1 MSQIQADT
9 AVREE
14 LAARGITETTGVF
27 GNHKVQL
34 GKGSSIRLDKIKS
47 ADVPFAGFRTA
58 TKIARGKAGL
68 ANSATDVLKTLHSRT
83 GALDAGRLL
92 GSLKAMQTQLGRLG
106 KLGQLTQAQKNDGM
120 WTFTAAVQSLS
131 NRELSAVYQSFTS
144 AEMDLLQTA
153 LQHEPKG
160 SDARKAAVQL
170 FDLQAL
176 VLKEISNRSINE
188 QIEQTGADIYLE
200 GMPGANADDA
210 VAAPKT
216 LSQQFGSTG
225 AVTQSTE
232 AHDITAANLLSLTET
247 GATSATIRE
256 KSAQDEQAKLHA
268 RRLDDVTVREIGD
281 VLRKAELTINIHTE
295 YLVGGPNSIFQHPND
310 PLVNI
315 FHLHEQG
322 IDPKGPGYLDE
333 RNSTE
338 ELLFPELKG
347 HNVQADERPMY
358 GALNIVGQQSGGAGY
373 FAGYGKSAIVLK
385 PEVAKRATYTAEDTF
400 FSPRINISQERRA
413 NFYRLLDGAND
424 PEARQRFGEDIPQSL
439 ITALK
444 DPNSAEHK
452 DFEAF
457 LDRLAAQQEDLTVIN
472 FRQGSLPQSIMR
484 HFSQGLNPL
493 DDNRPVIENRYATF
507 KAFLTD
513 CFGDVTA
520 TRSVMATHDNLESLI
535 TKMDSVDGNSLAR
548 AVQQNRSGEQP
559 RVCLSGVQYI
569 EAQIQGPIIPSR
581 DIAEIRIF
589 LQDVPEEQR
598 NEVKAQALQYEQD
611 TGIKVT
617 IFENDVEDEDT
628 TINSQTKT
636 EQLKFNAQHHD
647 LAAVERIKQDYL
659 DHLPDKIKDFI
670 LHDGNLERG
679 LPKGALRLEGN
690 ALAKFRQKFLKAV
703 QQQLSKPSTD
713 TAEDVVQIA
722 FEDVLY
728 PMIRQ
733 KAELLRELEGA
744 GLNDAQKAAVTT
756 WVVSASAL
764 RSPAELQVILRQA
777 REQGQVL
784 RDIANAEP
792 PLTPEQIFTRMHT
805 FTQNMERDLDE
816 FIKTL
821 NDPDFGADDKKNEQ
835 DRVSFMSL
843 ALLQHGEPPM
853 DEAALQKL
861 YGSLSSPAMRAMMGQ
876 MSGVI
881 ADNELQQHRDFGHLY
896 VIHWQLSLNA
906 MNVGALIGQRFS
918 DPPMFQGELSL
929 LPESLR
935 AVLRETVP
943 GLAGRL
949 DELHPG
955 YPPFP
960 APAQPENMP
969 QNEADRRHFLVHVM
983 DGYLNHEKTFEEGT
997 SVHGRGHIARAY
1009 IFANVMCNILE
1020 EQGLQVDKNAVL
1032 CGIAGH
1038 DLGRQ
1043 GKGKDRWEDRSAK
1056 MTTEAMRS
1064 AFGPNA
1070 MGEAYEQQVGDSI
1083 DKHKGQT
1090 VEAMLLNAADS
1101 LDIGRTAK
1109 FQPDLFAFLH
1119 GKNGEVPK
1127 SWAEETRRQLQKEAD
1142 LLQRMTDPLCANR
1155 NALDRL
1161 DQDAFNASSTIQQEM
1176 FQAQKKDLT
1185 DTIALEFAKDW
1196 DVPSD
1201 AYMQRFEDTVRNNPQ
1216 LFPLLS
1222 KYYH

>member
-1 MSQIQADT
+1 MSQIQADM
-9 AVREE
+9 AVRGD

-47 ADVPFAGFRTA
+47 ASVPFAGFRTA

-68 ANSATDVLKTLHSRT
+68 ANSANEVLNSLHSRT
-83 GALDAGRLL
+83 GTLDAGKLL

-120 WTFTAAVQSLS
+120 WTFTAAVQGLS

-247 GATSATIRE
+247 GASSATMRE
-256 KSAQDEQAKLHA
+256 KSAQSEQAKLHA
-268 RRLDDVTVREIGD
+268 RRLDDVTVKEIGD
-281 VLRKAELTINIHTE
+281 VLRQAELAINIKTE
-295 YLVGGPNSIFQHPND
+295 HLVGGPNAIFQHPDD

-322 IDPKGPGYLDE
+322 TDPKGPGYLDE
-333 RNSTE
+333 RNATE

-358 GALNIVGQQSGGAGY
+358 GALNTRGQRGGAVSY
-373 FAGYGKSAIVLK
+373 TAGYGRSAIVLK
-385 PEVAKRATYTAEDTF
+385 PEVAKRATYIAHDTF
-400 FSPRINISQERRA
+400 YAPLLNLSKERRKH
-413 NFYRLLDGAND
+413 FYMLLDGANN
-424 PEARQRFGEDIPQSL
+424 PETRQRFGEDIPQSL

-444 DPNSAEHK
+444 DPNSAERK
-452 DFEAF
+452 DFEAY
-457 LDRLAAQQEDLTVIN
+457 LDKLVAEGNATVIN
-472 FRQGSLPQSIMR
+472 FREGSMPKSLMR
-484 HFSQGLNPL
+484 HFPDDL
-493 DDNRPVIENRYATF
+493 DALAIVYGTF
-507 KAFLTD
+507 KGFLTE
-513 CFGDVTA
+513 CFGDATA

-535 TKMDSVDGNSLAR
+535 TQMDSVDGNNLAR
-548 AVQQNRSGEQP
+548 AVQNNRNGEQP
-559 RVCLSGVQYI
+559 KAYLQGAQYI
-569 EAQIQGPIIPSR
+569 EAQIHGPIIPSR
-581 DIAEIRIF
+581 DIAEIRIYME
-589 LQDVPEEQR
+589 DVPEDQR
-598 NEVKAQALQYEQD
+598 DTVRAQARQYEQN

-617 IFENDVEDEDT
+617 VFEDDIQQIDNNANII
-628 TINSQTKT
+628 TI
-636 EQLKFNAQHHD
+636 EQQEKYNAQHLD
-647 LAAVERIKQDYL
+647 LGAIEHGRQDYL
-659 DHLPDKIKDFI
+659 DHLPDKINEFVQF
-670 LHDGNLERG
+670 HNLDRG

-690 ALAKFRQKFLKAV
+690 ALEKLAQKFQEEVQKLLAMPSAYTANEVLKV
-703 QQQLSKPSTD
+703 
-713 TAEDVVQIA
+713 A
-722 FEDVLY
+722 FGRVTR
-728 PMIRQ
+728 PMLEQ
-733 KAELLRELEGA
+733 KAQLLLALENA

-756 WVVSASAL
+756 WVVSAKAL
-764 RSPAELQVILRQA
+764 RSPEELQVILRQA

-792 PLTPEQIFTRMHT
+792 PLTPEQLFTRMHT
-805 FTQNMERDLDE
+805 FTQNMDHELTALVNTFNDAD
-816 FIKTL
+816 FGPDDIKT
-821 NDPDFGADDKKNEQ
+821 EQ
-835 DRVSFMSL
+835 NRISFMALS
-843 ALLQHGEPPM
+843 LLQHGEPPM
-853 DEAALQKL
+853 DNATLQKL
-861 YGSLSSPAMRAMMGQ
+861 YSRLNSPDVRSMMGQ
-876 MSGVI
+876 LNAVI
-881 ADNELQQHRDFGHLY
+881 SDSTLQNSPDVGRVELVGS
-896 VIHWQLSLNA
+896 QLFLNA
-906 MNVGALIGQRFS
+906 MNVGNLVGQHFS
-918 DPPMFQGELSL
+918 NPQEFQGELSL

-935 AVLRETVP
+935 AVLREAAP
-943 GLAGRL
+943 HIAGKL

-969 QNEADRRHFLVHVM
+969 QNEADRRNFLVHNVM
-983 DGYLNHEKTFEEGT
+983 DGYINHEKTFEEGT
-997 SVHGRGHIARAY
+997 SYHGRGHIARAY

-1020 EQGLQVDKNAVL
+1020 EQGLKVDKNAVL

-1043 GKGKDRWEDRSAK
+1043 GTGKDRWEERSAE
-1056 MTTEAMRS
+1056 MTTEAMRN

-1070 MGEAYEQQVGDSI
+1070 MGDAYEQQVRDSI
-1083 DKHKGQT
+1083 DRHKGKT

-1101 LDIGRTAK
+1101 LDIGRIAPGV
-1109 FQPDLFAFLH
+1109 FQLNEFPFLRGKEGESPD
-1119 GKNGEVPK
+1119 N
-1127 SWAEETRRQLQKEAD
+1127 WADNVRKQLEKEAN
-1142 LLQRMTDPLCANR
+1142 LLQRMTNPLCANR
-1155 NALDRL
+1155 NVIDRL
-1161 DQDAFNASSTIQQEM
+1161 QQDADNASSPFQENM
-1176 FQAQKKDLT
+1176 LRDQKTELLDQ
-1185 DTIALEFAKDW
+1185 IRLEFAADW

-1201 AYMQRFEDTVRNNPQ
+1201 VYMKRFEDTVRDNP
-1216 LFPLLS
+1216 
-1222 KYYH
+1222 

>member
-1 MSQIQADT
+1 MSQIQADM

-47 ADVPFAGFRTA
+47 ASVPFAGFRTA
-58 TKIARGKAGL
+58 TKVARGKAGL
-68 ANSATDVLKTLHSRT
+68 QNSAAEVLKTLHSRT
-83 GALDAGRLL
+83 GTLDAGKLL
-92 GSLKAMQTQLGRLG
+92 GSLKAMQTQLGRLD
-106 KLGQLTQAQKNDGM
+106 KLGQLTPAQKNDGM
-120 WTFTAAVQSLS
+120 WTFTAAVQGLS

-188 QIEQTGADIYLE
+188 QIAQAGADMHLE
-200 GMPGANADDA
+200 GLPGANADDA
-210 VAAPKT
+210 VAPPKSLT
-216 LSQQFGSTG
+216 QQFGSTG

-247 GATSATIRE
+247 GATSATLRE
-256 KSAQDEQAKLHA
+256 KSAQSEQAKLHA

-281 VLRKAELTINIHTE
+281 VLRKAELTINIQTE
-295 YLVGGPNSIFQHPND
+295 HLVGGPNSIFKHPND

-315 FHLHEQG
+315 FHLHDQG
-322 IDPKGPGYLDE
+322 TDPKGPGYLDE
-333 RNSTE
+333 RNATE

-347 HNVQADERPMY
+347 HNVQADERPVY
-358 GALNIVGQQSGGAGY
+358 GALNVAGQQSGGAY
-373 FAGYGKSAIVLK
+373 YTAGYGRSAIVLK

-400 FSPRINISQERRA
+400 FSPRINISQERRT

-444 DPNSAEHK
+444 DPNSAERK
-452 DFEAF
+452 DFEAY
-457 LDRLAAQQEDLTVIN
+457 LDRLAAHQGDITVIA
-472 FRQGSLPQSIMR
+472 FRKGLLPNSIMK
-484 HFSQGLNPL
+484 HFSQGLELL
-493 DDNRPVIENRYATF
+493 DDSRPVIDSRYATF

-513 CFGDVTA
+513 CFGDATA

-535 TKMDSVDGNSLAR
+535 TQMDSMNGNSLSR

-559 RVCLSGVQYI
+559 RLCLHGVQYI

-581 DIAEIRIF
+581 DIAEVRIF
-589 LQDVPEEQR
+589 LEDVPKADR
-598 NEVKAQALQYEQD
+598 AKVKDQARQYEKD

-617 IFENDVEDEDT
+617 IFENDVESEDGRINDKT
-628 TINSQTKT
+628 TD

-647 LAAVERIKQDYL
+647 LKAVESIEQDYL
-659 DHLPDKIKDFI
+659 DHLPDKIRDFI
-670 LHDGNLERG
+670 AYEINLEIG

-690 ALAKFRQKFLKAV
+690 ALERFRQKFQEAV
-703 QQQLSKPSTD
+703 QQHLSTPSAD
-713 TAEDVVQIA
+713 TADEVVQHA
-722 FEDVLY
+722 FEDALR
-728 PMIRQ
+728 PMLMQ
-733 KAELLRELEGA
+733 KAELLRVLEGA
-744 GLNDAQKAAVTT
+744 GLNDAQKAAVTS
-756 WVVSASAL
+756 WVVSAKAL

-777 REQGQVL
+777 MEQGQVL

-792 PLTPEQIFTRMHT
+792 PLTPQQICTRMHT
-805 FTQNMERDLDE
+805 FTRNMERELVE
-816 FIKTL
+816 LINTF
-821 NDPDFGADDKKNEQ
+821 NDQDFGPDDKKTEQ
-835 DRVSFMSL
+835 NRISFMSL

-861 YGSLSSPAMRAMMGQ
+861 YGSLNGPAMRAMMGQ
-876 MSGVI
+876 MSAIV
-881 ADNELQQHRDFGHLY
+881 ADSELQQHPDIGHLD
-896 VIHWQLSLNA
+896 VIYTQIYLNA
-906 MNVGALIGQRFS
+906 MNVGNLVGQRFS
-918 DPPMFQGELSL
+918 TPPEFEGELSL
-929 LPESLR
+929 LPENLR
-935 AVLRETVP
+935 VALREAAP
-943 GLAGRL
+943 DLAGRL
-949 DELHPG
+949 DALHPG

-983 DGYLNHEKTFEEGT
+983 DGYINHEKTFEQGT

-1020 EQGLQVDKNAVL
+1020 EQGLKVDKNAVL

-1043 GKGKDRWEDRSAK
+1043 GRGNDQWEARSADI
-1056 MTTEAMRS
+1056 TVQAMQTH
-1064 AFGPNA
+1064 FGPDA
-1070 MGEAYEQQVGDSI
+1070 MGEAYEQQVKDSI
-1083 DKHKGQT
+1083 DRHKGQT
-1090 VEAMLLNAADS
+1090 MEAMLLNAADS
-1101 LDIGRTAK
+1101 LDIGRTSK
-1109 FQPDLFAFLH
+1109 FVPDLFSFLH
-1119 GKNGEVPK
+1119 GKNGEIPGK
-1127 SWAEETRRQLQKEAD
+1127 WAKEIRRQLQKEAN

-1155 NALDRL
+1155 NVLDRF
-1161 DQDAFNASSTIQQEM
+1161 DQDIFNASSTIEQNM
-1176 FQAQKKDLT
+1176 LKAQKKELT
-1185 DTIALEFAKDW
+1185 DSIAREFAKDW

-1201 AYMQRFEDTVRNNPQ
+1201 AYMQHFEDTVRNNPQ